1 MGLKEIRILIVDD
14 EQDLLDTMS
23 KRMRK
28 RGMIVHASS
37 NGLDALEL
45 IQKEPIDVVLL
56 DVRMPQMNGID
67 VLKRIKEID
76 PMMAVVMLTGHA
88 SIESAVTGMEYG
100 AFDYLIKPVDFD
112 SLCYMIE
119 DAYQEKLLKEKK
131 RSASVTSD

>member
-14 EQDLLDTMS
+14 EQDLLDTMA

-37 NGLDALEL
+37 NGPDALEL
-45 IQKEPIDVVLL
+45 IQKESIDVVLL

-76 PMMAVVMLTGHA
+76 PLMAVVMLTGHA
-88 SIESAVTGMEYG
+88 SIESAVTGMEHG

-119 DAYQEKLLKEKK
+119 DAYQEKLLKETK
-131 RSASVTSD
+131 RSVSALSD